1 MRWWWNLIWL
11 HFHFTQSH
19 RSDDDDENDKPQHQ
33 YYYVKQKFVA
43 SYEAI
48 LPISTSAN
56 REDINSEECFEFIC
70 VPTID
75 ESGSIDYAEEGDPK
89 IVRRCPTPKCPQGY
103 MIRLQIQKDRNQ
115 CAKYVRY
122 DIFSIEK
129 FTRKKIFFICS
140 FCVKIWNS
148 ILCFVSLF
156 SLCFFHFTR
165 WWYWLH

>member
-1 MRWWWNLIWL
+1 
-11 HFHFTQSH
+11 
-19 RSDDDDENDKPQHQ
+19 
-33 YYYVKQKFVA
+33 VA

-75 ESGSIDYAEEGDPK
+75 ESGSIDYAEGDPK
-89 IVRRCPTPKCPQGY
+89 VVRRCPSPKCPQGY

-122 DIFSIEK
+122 FQ
-129 FTRKKIFFICS
+129 
-140 FCVKIWNS
+140 
-148 ILCFVSLF
+148 F
-156 SLCFFHFTR
+156 SLKKLNSFFSSYLKFNFFSHSF
-165 WWYWLH
+165 YVLFF